1 MTHDEAIFTIAL
13 LKERNDLN
21 SDEICQGFQIALALF
36 DESLITFFKER
47 YYYFLRDIIL
57 DIALHIN
64 EPEKIELF
72 KQYQNA
78 WKKIGCYNHDSSNLS
93 MIAIMNKSKQRSLE
107 ADILVRELKNKHVII
122 CSWNRNEFSM
132 LLEKNMNELIASYV
146 CSFEEK
152 MQFSANL
159 KFFCN
164 ALECNDMQQLQEAL
178 EKDKQ
183 KKSWTG
189 DLLRKIALIES
200 YQNVEQALKTASSIT
215 NKWIKEF
222 VLYDIAKYI
231 YVQDPLRAKAIVS
244 GLPTELQ
251 YGFRAFVSSL
261 NSDEKE
267 IVSTIKE
274 IEKLNKARLISND
287 CYDNSLMYI
296 ANSVAE
302 KYPYLVLNIGE
313 KLNEPWG
320 ERYSIEIEIAV
331 GLSKYDLEESISYL
345 LKRNEDFFQIEGI
358 VKIIESVD
366 DVKALNRLAELT
378 EHYSSNYFKY
388 RIIASIHKKIPFC
401 FEQLWNI
408 TSKILPYDL

>member
-1 MTHDEAIFTIAL
+1 MTLNEALKTITI
-13 LKERNDLN
+13 LKERNDL
-21 SDEICQGFQIALALF
+21 SLEEICKGFQIALALF

-47 YYYFLRDIIL
+47 YYHFLRDIIL

-78 WKKIGCYNHDSSNLS
+78 WEKIGYSDSKIS
-93 MIAIMNKSKQRSLE
+93 MIAIMNKSKQCSIE
-107 ADILVRELKNKHVII
+107 ADILVGQLKNKYVMKG
-122 CSWNRNEFSM
+122 SFWRNQFLM
-132 LLEKNMNELIASYV
+132 LLEKNMNELITSYV
-146 CSFEEK
+146 CSFEEE
-152 MQFSANL
+152 MQYSANL
-159 KFFCN
+159 KFFWN
-164 ALECNDMQQLQEAL
+164 ASQCNDMQQLQEAL
-178 EKDKQ
+178 EKAKQDKHE
-183 KKSWTG
+183 TAN
-189 DLLRKIALIES
+189 LLRKVALIES
-200 YQNVEQALKTASSIT
+200 YQNVEQALKTVSSIT

-222 VLYDIAKYI
+222 ALYDIAKYI
-231 YVQDPLRAKAIVS
+231 YGQDPLRAKAIVS

-251 YGFRAFVSSL
+251 YGFRAFLSSL

-287 CYDNSLMYI
+287 CYDDSLMSI
-296 ANSVAE
+296 AYSVAE

-313 KLNEPWG
+313 QLNSPWG

-331 GLSKYDLEESISYL
+331 GLSKYDLEESIAYL
-345 LKRNEDFFQIEGI
+345 LKRNEDFFQIESI

-408 TSKILPYDL
+408 TSKIVPYDL

>member
-1 MTHDEAIFTIAL
+1 MTHDEAISTIAL
-13 LKERNDLN
+13 LKERNNLN

-36 DESLITFFKER
+36 NESLITFFKER

-78 WKKIGCYNHDSSNLS
+78 WKEIGCWSHYCSNLP
-93 MIAIMNKSKQRSLE
+93 MIAIMDKSKQRSLE

-122 CSWNRNEFSM
+122 CALSRNEFSM
-132 LLEKNMNELIASYV
+132 LLEKNINELIASYV
-146 CSFEEK
+146 CSFEEM
-152 MQFSANL
+152 MQDRASL

-178 EKDKQ
+178 EKYKQ

-215 NKWIKEF
+215 VKAIKEF
-222 VLYDIAKYI
+222 ALYDIAKYI
-231 YVQDPLRAKAIVS
+231 YGQDPLRAKAIVS

-251 YGFRAFVSSL
+251 YGFRAFLSSL

-267 IVSTIKE
+267 IISIIKE
-274 IEKLNKARLISND
+274 IEKLHKGHFISND
-287 CYDNSLMYI
+287 CYDDSLMNI
-296 ANSVAE
+296 AYNVAE
-302 KYPYLVLNIGE
+302 KYPYLVLNFGG
-313 KLNEPWG
+313 KLNSPWG
-320 ERYSIEIEIAV
+320 ERFDVDVKIAV
-331 GLSKYDLEESISYL
+331 ALSKYDLEESISYL
-345 LKRNEDFFQIEGI
+345 LKIHVDFFQIEGI

-366 DVKALNRLAELT
+366 DVKTLNRLAELT
-378 EHYSSNYFKY
+378 EHSSSNYFKY
-388 RIIASIHKKIPFC
+388 QIIASIHKKIPFC